1 MSYIIL
7 YSFDNYINANLR
19 MMQLQEEG
27 INCWLKDEYTV
38 TIDPILTNAIGG
50 IKLMVHESQIDRAA
64 DLLRTMINK
73 EKENRPCPNCKS
85 LNVEYIVT
93 NRKPSNW
100 FSAVFTFLIGDYA
113 VGAHKVYHCFDCRTE
128 FENVVEKE
136 DSSEHHVERGNDQ
149 L

>member
-85 LNVEYIVT
+85 LNVEYIVS

-100 FSAVFTFLIGDYA
+100 FSAIFTFLIGDYA
-113 VGAHKVYHCFDCRTE
+113 IGANKVYHCFDCGTE
-128 FENVVEKE
+128 FENVEEK
-136 DSSEHHVERGNDQ
+136 DSSKDYIEDEKDQ

>member
-1 MSYIIL
+1 MDFVPL

-50 IKLMVHESQIDRAA
+50 IKLMVHVSQKERAS
-64 DLLRTMINK
+64 DLLRAMMNK
-73 EKENRPCPNCKS
+73 EKENRACPQCGS
-85 LNVEYIVT
+85 FNVEYIVS

-100 FSAVFTFLIGDYA
+100 FFAIFTFFLGDYA
-113 VGAHKVYHCFDCRTE
+113 IGANKIYHCFNCGHE
-128 FENVVEKE
+128 FEFAKEKKE
-136 DSSEHHVERGNDQ
+136 TPLSQNQE
-149 L
+149 

>member
-50 IKLMVHESQIDRAA
+50 IKLMVHETQKDRAA
-64 DLLRTMINK
+64 DLLRIMINK
-73 EKENRPCPNCKS
+73 EKENRPCPNCK
-85 LNVEYIVT
+85 
-93 NRKPSNW
+93 RWP
-100 FSAVFTFLIGDYA
+100 
-113 VGAHKVYHCFDCRTE
+113 
-128 FENVVEKE
+128 
-136 DSSEHHVERGNDQ
+136 
-149 L
+149 

>member
-1 MSYIIL
+1 MDFVTL

-27 INCWLKDEYTV
+27 INCWLKDEFTV

-50 IKLMVHESQIDRAA
+50 IKIMVYESQKERAA

-73 EKENRPCPNCKS
+73 EKENRACPQCGS
-85 LNVEYIVT
+85 FNVEYIVS

-100 FSAVFTFLIGDYA
+100 FFALFTFLLGDYA
-113 VGAHKVYHCFDCRTE
+113 IGANKVYHCFNCGNE
-128 FENVVEKE
+128 FEHVNEE
-136 DSSEHHVERGNDQ
+136 SETIVPQKQE
-149 L
+149 